1 MYDVTVIGPALIDVL
16 AAPFS
21 MEAMARDSRYLDQ
34 IRMSFGGDAL
44 NESAV
49 LTRLGK
55 KVQLISKVGA
65 DEAGRSVL
73 DYLHKNGIDTDSVQV
88 EEGLETAVNIALIAE
103 DGSRKFL
110 MNPHSSLRRLGLED
124 VMPVLSQI
132 LADSQGAKIVSFA
145 SMFISPLFSVEKM
158 KELFAAVKAA
168 GRTLVVDVT
177 RAKNGETLEDLK
189 DLLPYIDVFVPNDEE
204 IASLTGVQ
212 DPAEN
217 VRILVEAGVKTAVVK
232 IGGEGCLVGTREE
245 NAGPGTIGA
254 AAADD
259 ALDTVVRGG
268 VRIVHVRAVPNAACI
283 DTTGAGDTFAAG
295 LIAGLCSGWSLP
307 ECAKLGCAAASC
319 SIEQIGATDGVRSLD
334 QVMER
339 YHMIP

>member
-1 MYDVTVIGPALIDVL
+1 MYDITVIGPALIDVL

-44 NESAV
+44 NESSV

-65 DEAGRSVL
+65 DEAGRTVL
-73 DYLHKNGIDTDSVQV
+73 NYLHKNGIDTDSVQV
-88 EEGLETAVNIALIAE
+88 EKGLETAVNIALIAE

-145 SMFISPLFSVEKM
+145 SMFISPLFTVEKM

-232 IGGEGCLVGTREE
+232 IGGEGCLVGTR
-245 NAGPGTIGA
+245 AG
-254 AAADD
+254 
-259 ALDTVVRGG
+259 
-268 VRIVHVRAVPNAACI
+268 IVHVHAVPDAACV

>member
-65 DEAGRSVL
+65 DEAGRTVL
-73 DYLHKNGIDTDSVQV
+73 NYLHKNGIDTDSVQV
-88 EEGLETAVNIALIAE
+88 EEGLETSVNIALIAE

-110 MNPHSSLRRLGLED
+110 MNPHSSLRKLALED
-124 VMPVLSQI
+124 VMPVLSRV
-132 LADSQGAKIVSFA
+132 LADPQGAKIVSFA
-145 SMFISPLFSVEKM
+145 SMFISPLFTVEKM
-158 KELFAAVKAA
+158 RELFAAVKAA

-189 DLLPYIDVFVPNDEE
+189 ELLPYIDVFVPNDEE

-232 IGGEGCLVGTREE
+232 IGSDGCLVGTR
-245 NAGPGTIGA
+245 AG
-254 AAADD
+254 
-259 ALDTVVRGG
+259 
-268 VRIVHVRAVPNAACI
+268 IVHVHAVPDAACV

-295 LIAGLCSGWSLP
+295 LIAGLCNGWSLP

-339 YHMIP
+339 FRMIP

>member
-21 MEAMARDSRYLDQ
+21 MEAMERDSRYLDQ

-65 DEAGRSVL
+65 DEAGRTVL
-73 DYLHKNGIDTDSVQV
+73 NYLHKNGIDTDSVQV

-110 MNPHSSLRRLGLED
+110 MNPHSSLRRLGLEE

-145 SMFISPLFSVEKM
+145 SMFISPLFTVEKM

-232 IGGEGCLVGTREE
+232 IGGEGCLVGTR
-245 NAGPGTIGA
+245 AG
-254 AAADD
+254 
-259 ALDTVVRGG
+259 
-268 VRIVHVRAVPNAACI
+268 IVHVHAVPDAACV

-295 LIAGLCSGWSLP
+295 LIAGLCNGWSLP

>member
-1 MYDVTVIGPALIDVL
+1 MYDITVIGPALIDVL

-21 MEAMARDSRYLDQ
+21 MEAMERDSRYLDQ

-65 DEAGRSVL
+65 DEAGRTVL
-73 DYLHKNGIDTDSVQV
+73 NYLHKNGIDTDSVQV
-88 EEGLETAVNIALIAE
+88 EEGLETSVNIALIAE

-145 SMFISPLFSVEKM
+145 SMFISPLFTVEKM

-232 IGGEGCLVGTREE
+232 IGGEGCLVGTR
-245 NAGPGTIGA
+245 AG
-254 AAADD
+254 
-259 ALDTVVRGG
+259 
-268 VRIVHVRAVPNAACI
+268 IVHVHAVPDAACV

-295 LIAGLCSGWSLP
+295 LIAGLCNGWSLP

>member
-65 DEAGRSVL
+65 DEAGRTVL
-73 DYLHKNGIDTDSVQV
+73 NYLHKNGIDTDSVQV
-88 EEGLETAVNIALIAE
+88 EEGLETSVNIALITE

-110 MNPHSSLRRLGLED
+110 MNPHSSLRKLALED
-124 VMPVLSQI
+124 VMPVLSRV
-132 LADSQGAKIVSFA
+132 LADPQGAKIVSFA
-145 SMFISPLFSVEKM
+145 SMFISPLFTVEKM
-158 KELFAAVKAA
+158 RELFAAVKAA

-177 RAKNGETLEDLK
+177 RAKNGESLEDLK
-189 DLLPYIDVFVPNDEE
+189 ELLPYIDVFVPNDEE

-232 IGGEGCLVGTREE
+232 IGSDGCLVGTR
-245 NAGPGTIGA
+245 AG
-254 AAADD
+254 
-259 ALDTVVRGG
+259 
-268 VRIVHVRAVPNAACI
+268 IVHVHAVPDAACV

-295 LIAGLCSGWSLP
+295 LIAGLCNGWSLP

-339 YHMIP
+339 FRMIP

>member
-21 MEAMARDSRYLDQ
+21 MEAMARDSRYLDR

-55 KVQLISKVGA
+55 RVQLISKVGA

-73 DYLHKNGIDTDSVQV
+73 DYLHKNGIDIDSVQV
-88 EEGLETAVNIALIAE
+88 EEGLETSVNIALIAE

-124 VMPVLSQI
+124 VMPVLSEV
-132 LADSQGAKIVSFA
+132 LSDPQGAKIVSFA
-145 SMFISPLFSVEKM
+145 SMFISPLFTVEKM

-189 DLLPYIDVFVPNDEE
+189 ELLPYIDVFVPNDEE

-212 DPAEN
+212 DPSEN

-232 IGGEGCLVGTREE
+232 IGSDGCLVGTR
-245 NAGPGTIGA
+245 AG
-254 AAADD
+254 
-259 ALDTVVRGG
+259 
-268 VRIVHVRAVPNAACI
+268 IVHVHAVPDAACI

-339 YHMIP
+339 FRMIP